1 MPLRPLS
8 LKIGSLK
15 FNTDSLITIAFGLF
29 IGGILTGTL
38 VAIYT
43 DNSAVSPAVAM
54 LLYMAFVIPGII
66 CWKGFRK
73 AEEINQS

>member
-1 MPLRPLS
+1 MANQSLS

-15 FNTDSLITIAFGLF
+15 FNTDSLIRIAFGLF
-29 IGGILTGTL
+29 IAGILTGTL

-43 DNSAVSPAVAM
+43 DNPTASLTVGLP
-54 LLYMAFVIPGII
+54 LYMAFVIPGII

-73 AEEINQS
+73 AEKIN